1 MEKDTKIADD
11 EKEMD
16 FVGHLSELR
25 NRLIVTAILF
35 VILFIVG
42 FIYVEEIYAFFVK
55 DLEFKLTAIGPSEI
69 IWIYFSMAGLIAIV
83 GSIPVLTYQIWAF
96 VKPGLTEREQ
106 RASLAYIPATFILF
120 IVGLVFGYLM
130 FTKSLIPFL
139 LSLNNGMFEIMFTVD
154 KYFKF
159 LMQVTVPIAILF
171 ELPIVVMFLTSIG
184 ILTPKFLEKNRRYA
198 YFALVVISTIITP
211 APDFILPV
219 IISIPLIFIY
229 EISIRLA
236 KRIYNKKLKKHEEIM
251 SEENL

>member
-1 MEKDTKIADD
+1 MEEDRKVTVD

-35 VILFIVG
+35 IILFIVG

-83 GSIPVLTYQIWAF
+83 GSIPILTYQIWAF
-96 VKPGLTEREQ
+96 VKPGLTAWEQ
-106 RASLAYIPATFILF
+106 RATLAYIPATFILF
-120 IVGLVFGYLM
+120 IVGLIFGYLM

-139 LSLNNGMFEIMFTVD
+139 LSLNNGMFEIMFTID

-159 LMQVTVPIAILF
+159 LMQVTIPIAVLF

-198 YFALVVISTIITP
+198 YFALVVVSTIITP
-211 APDFILPV
+211 APDFILPL
-219 IISIPLIFIY
+219 IISIPLILIY
-229 EISIRLA
+229 EVSIQLA
-236 KRIYNKKLKKHEEIM
+236 KRIYRKKLQKHEEIM
-251 SEENL
+251 SEESI